1 MNYVIRIIIFIGV
14 IFSFIM
20 QTQISFAELFFV
32 LVLAGINIFKE
43 RYKNAKTILLLELII
58 VTVACTYSK
67 NFILLYGILA
77 YDIGVLKL
85 YYAYLPIAVLLIYF
99 SSTNN
104 VSQNFIITAVCFMYG
119 HLNCNFHERVSSFRE
134 IYDNERRYRYE
145 LEDTKERLLNAAKET
160 AHIAEI
166 KERNRIAREIHD
178 TVGHSIAGILMQLQV
193 VDKLMKKDEQKSEQ
207 LLKNSIESLSET
219 LNLMRD
225 TVHNIKP
232 NDAMGSDYIKRIV
245 DNFTF
250 CPIDFKFNGDFDSL
264 PPNIIEV
271 ISSNIKESLTNTT
284 KYSKA
289 SKVDISIDINEKYVR
304 TCIKDDGQGVPKLKE
319 GFGLSGMRERI
330 RNLNGS
336 ISINGENGFI
346 IVFIIPLSS
355 EFAVVNN

>member
-1 MNYVIRIIIFIGV
+1 MNYTIRIILFIG
-14 IFSFIM
+14 IICSFIM
-20 QTQISFAELFFV
+20 QRQISFVELCFV
-32 LVLAGINIFKE
+32 LILTGMNIFKE
-43 RYKNAKTILLLELII
+43 KYKNTKAILLLELII

-77 YDIGVLKL
+77 YDIGVFKL
-85 YYAYLPIAVLLIYF
+85 YYACIPITILLIYF
-99 SSTNN
+99 SNTNN
-104 VSQNFIITAVCFMYG
+104 IFQNFIITAVCFMYG
-119 HLNCNFHERVSSFRE
+119 NINCKFHQKVSSFRE

-145 LEDTKERLLNAAKET
+145 LEDTKERLLNAAKE
-160 AHIAEI
+160 AAYIAEI

-193 VDKLMKKDEQKSEQ
+193 VDKLMKKEEQKSQE
-207 LLKNSIESLSET
+207 LLKNSIESLSQA

-225 TVHNIKP
+225 TVHNIRP
-232 NDAMGSDYIKRIV
+232 NDAMGSDYIKRII
-245 DNFTF
+245 DNFNF
-250 CPIDFKFNGDFDSL
+250 CDIDFKYKGDFNSL

-271 ISSNIKESLTNTT
+271 ISSNIKESLTNTS

-289 SKVDISIDINEKYVR
+289 SKVEISIDINEKYVR

-330 RNLNGS
+330 RNINGS
-336 ISINGENGFI
+336 ISINGENGFL

-355 EFAVVNN
+355 EFALINN